1 MSERLREAFEADRL
15 PPLPP
20 ELRDRVL
27 TSRVAGARVIL
38 PLGDPGVVPDARREW
53 SWRGVAVA
61 AAVTMMVVLAEGVWS
76 PSQEADAGS
85 TGGAMTFAP
94 ALARPGALVQVDYVP
109 SASLASSTQLA
120 LRARLRSASHP
131 SYQTGIPVR
140 TVAVLTRDG
149 DGHFRAS
156 FALPDSVVYA
166 AFVAEDSSRNLIDDH
181 QRRTWELLTTLDG
194 VRPSLTA
201 LDQRANDLMGRNFEE
216 GHATVRRMTVLY
228 PDSLSAWSFLS
239 SFDFWLGIRDRDTVL
254 IKHRAALAHADSQWR
269 RTPKVPAPMLGRLAW
284 YAQGVDSAA
293 AVYWRARLLREAPTA
308 SVALQFRLSD
318 ASRALWRSRD
328 TSAMLRMLDSLWSQ
342 RTPDRAQQIADAG
355 VSYAVATARAPLVAT
370 WWGRLQRVSADSIMT
385 AIDYAKRVSR
395 VPSLVAQGI
404 GALRAVLHTLEQP
417 TVTARHLTEAPS
429 QREDRHAR
437 RRRYV
442 LSALGQALV
451 SSGELRA
458 GRDTLI
464 LAAERGWD
472 VENIRALRHAHLAL
486 GDSAAAWTQLALESV
501 DPTLSGARRDSINA
515 TAAAGI
521 DAERWRGLVRSASET
536 FASRVLADAVVLS
549 LGRTAR
555 VRDSS
560 GRESL
565 LRERTASRT
574 TVVVFWSRDC
584 GWALDD
590 VAKLNAVADRLRAVG
605 SQLLIVSDDA
615 QGMTPELRAFLARH
629 RVTTPVYFDVDHTT
643 AKAFNNWGTPYYY
656 VVDTDSR
663 LRFAAGTDLETA
675 HVRAEAVRLSGAR

>member
-1 MSERLREAFEADRL
+1 
-15 PPLPP
+15 
-20 ELRDRVL
+20 
-27 TSRVAGARVIL
+27 
-38 PLGDPGVVPDARREW
+38 
-53 SWRGVAVA
+53 
-61 AAVTMMVVLAEGVWS
+61 
-76 PSQEADAGS
+76 
-85 TGGAMTFAP
+85 
-94 ALARPGALVQVDYVP
+94 
-109 SASLASSTQLA
+109 
-120 LRARLRSASHP
+120 
-131 SYQTGIPVR
+131 
-140 TVAVLTRDG
+140 
-149 DGHFRAS
+149 
-156 FALPDSVVYA
+156 
-166 AFVAEDSSRNLIDDH
+166 
-181 QRRTWELLTTLDG
+181 
-194 VRPSLTA
+194 
-201 LDQRANDLMGRNFEE
+201 
-216 GHATVRRMTVLY
+216 
-228 PDSLSAWSFLS
+228 
-239 SFDFWLGIRDRDTVL
+239 
-254 IKHRAALAHADSQWR
+254 
-269 RTPKVPAPMLGRLAW
+269 
-284 YAQGVDSAA
+284 
-293 AVYWRARLLREAPTA
+293 
-308 SVALQFRLSD
+308 
-318 ASRALWRSRD
+318 
-328 TSAMLRMLDSLWSQ
+328 
-342 RTPDRAQQIADAG
+342 
-355 VSYAVATARAPLVAT
+355 VAT